1 MTATRGCG
9 CMVPMTTLEPR
20 TLTLLL
26 DGAPSGPLTGA
37 VVDEHGRRL
46 PFEGWLGLAQAL
58 ETQLAA
64 PSDHPAQ
71 TGSAR

>member
-1 MTATRGCG
+1 MTPTPGSG
-9 CMVPMTTLEPR
+9 LMVSMTTQAPR

-37 VVDEHGRRL
+37 IVDEHGRRL

-58 ETQLAA
+58 ETHLAA
-64 PSDHPAQ
+64 PSDNAVQ

>member
-1 MTATRGCG
+1 MTPTPGSG
-9 CMVPMTTLEPR
+9 CMVPMTTQESR

-37 VVDEHGRRL
+37 IVDEHGRRL
-46 PFEGWLGLAQAL
+46 PFAGWLGLAQAL
-58 ETQLAA
+58 ETHLAV
-64 PSDHPAQ
+64 PSDHPLE